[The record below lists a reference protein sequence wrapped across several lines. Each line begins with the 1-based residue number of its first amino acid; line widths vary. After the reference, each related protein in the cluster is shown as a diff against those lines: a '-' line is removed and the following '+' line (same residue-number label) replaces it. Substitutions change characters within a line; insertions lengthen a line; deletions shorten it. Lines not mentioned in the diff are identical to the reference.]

1 MFKDNSSCDHVT
13 HQKEITFDEL
23 AKGKTDIIFLNGR
36 HDKFKPKIVKNKK
49 THQEE
54 DAHYILKKC
63 EDGNYIFGN
72 YIGRFTFEGQ
82 EYVINSR
89 FGKGLEAKL
98 LETID
103 SAFFSSYGSVA
114 EVKGEIPMDDV
125 LYASFIS
132 RLKLAKLSGFPSV
145 YKKIPFRDY
154 ALHGSLDVKNFIKK
168 DQPFTGKISSR
179 KSSRV
184 PDEVVAR
191 VLLKAYDILVRKNPK
206 FALYDKEIRNFLLA
220 NANGEMKSVKDINVA
235 LNSKSVMNE
244 LYKDYKIALQIARV
258 IILQDS
264 RYANENAVKNLN
276 FGYLLYAPNLFEL
289 YVKGLIEEA
298 LKILREKHNLDF
310 MLLDQRSNNDE
321 RYRVDYLLKEKD
333 DNNTKE
339 NGCTIVIDAKYRHFC
354 NKNSPC
360 NVTDIS
366 NLVQIG
372 KYIATYKAEMGILIY
387 AQSSFPNKAIFQDKK
402 QEKEPVFLL
411 SIFNVSDDKNT
422 YEKKFKWRI
431 IDFKSNLVNAIKKN
445 FKEIK

>member
-13 HQKEITFDEL
+13 HQKKITFDEL
-23 AKGKTDIIFLNGR
+23 AKGKTDIIFLNGW
-36 HDKFKPKIVKNKK
+36 HDKFKSKIKDGK
-49 THQEE
+49 
-54 DAHYILKKC
+54 DAHYILRKC
-63 EDGNYIFGN
+63 KNGSFKFGN

-82 EYVINSR
+82 EYIINSR
-89 FGKGLEAKL
+89 FGEGLEAKL

-103 SAFFSSYGSVA
+103 SAFFSSDGSVA

-154 ALHGSLDVKNFIKK
+154 ALHGSLDVKNSIKK
-168 DQPFTGKISSR
+168 DQPFMGKISSR

-191 VLLKAYDILVRKNPK
+191 VLLKAYDILVRKNPE
-206 FALYDKEIRNFLLA
+206 FGLYDKEIRNFLLA

-264 RYANENAVKNLN
+264 RYTSENAVKNLN

-289 YVKGLIEEA
+289 YVESLIKSALDEFGGKFRLETQYKIPGLDLRPDFVIKDEKGE
-298 LKILREKHNLDF
+298 ILAVL
-310 MLLDQRSNNDE
+310 
-321 RYRVDYLLKEKD
+321 
-333 DNNTKE
+333 
-339 NGCTIVIDAKYRHFC
+339 DAKYRHFC

-360 NVTDIS
+360 NETDIS

-372 KYIATYKAEMGILIY
+372 KYIAAYKAEMGILIY

-411 SIFNVSDDKNT
+411 SIFNASDDENT
-422 YEKKFKWRI
+422 YEKEFERRI

>member
-1 MFKDNSSCDHVT
+1 MFEDNSPCSQEDYK
-13 HQKEITFDEL
+13 KEITFDKL
-23 AKGKTDIIFLNGR
+23 AKGKTDVIFLNGR
-36 HDKFKPKIVKNKK
+36 HDKFDPKIKDG
-49 THQEE
+49 Q
-54 DAHYILKKC
+54 DAHYILRECKNGGFK
-63 EDGNYIFGN
+63 FGN

-89 FGKGLEAKL
+89 FGKELEAEL
-98 LETID
+98 LKAID
-103 SAFFSSYGSVA
+103 SVFFSSGGSVA
-114 EVKGEIPMDDV
+114 GASGDIPMDYI

-132 RLKLAKLSGFPSV
+132 RLKLAKLSGFPSL

-184 PDEVVAR
+184 PDEVVAK

-264 RYANENAVKNLN
+264 RCANENAVKNLN

-289 YVKGLIEEA
+289 YIERLIRSVLDEFDSKFRLETQYKIPGLDLKPDFVIKDEKGG
-298 LKILREKHNLDF
+298 ILAVL
-310 MLLDQRSNNDE
+310 
-321 RYRVDYLLKEKD
+321 
-333 DNNTKE
+333 
-339 NGCTIVIDAKYRHFC
+339 DAKYRHFYNAYLGETDC
-354 NKNSPC
+354 KNLLQIKQY
-360 NVTDIS
+360 VEKAGS
-366 NLVQIG
+366 N
-372 KYIATYKAEMGILIY
+372 TGILIY
-387 AQSSFPNKAIFQDKK
+387 AKSNVFNGSENIRHSTENKIFI
-402 QEKEPVFLL
+402 L
-411 SIFNVSDDKNT
+411 SVLRNDNKTFAD
-422 YEKKFKWRI
+422 KFKKYLKKI
-431 IDFKSNLVNAIKKN
+431 LETIK
-445 FKEIK
+445 

>member
-1 MFKDNSSCDHVT
+1 MFKDNSLCSQEDYK
-13 HQKEITFDEL
+13 KEITFDKL
-23 AKGKTDIIFLNGR
+23 AKGKTDIIFLYGR

-82 EYVINSR
+82 EYVITSC
-89 FGKGLEAKL
+89 FGKELEAEL
-98 LETID
+98 LKTID
-103 SAFFSSYGSVA
+103 SAFFSSGGSVA
-114 EVKGEIPMDDV
+114 GASGDIPMDYI

-154 ALHGSLDVKNFIKK
+154 AMHGSLDVKNFIKK
-168 DQPFTGKISSR
+168 DQLFMGKISSR

-191 VLLKAYDILVRKNPK
+191 VLLRAYDILVRKNTK

-220 NANGEMKSVKDINVA
+220 NANGEMKSIRDIDTA

-244 LYKDYKIALQIARV
+244 LYKDYKIALQIARI

-264 RYANENAVKNLN
+264 RYTNESAVKNLN

-289 YVKGLIEEA
+289 YVEKLIRSVLGEFGGKFSLETQYKIPGLDLRPDFAIKDEEG
-298 LKILREKHNLDF
+298 KILAVL
-310 MLLDQRSNNDE
+310 
-321 RYRVDYLLKEKD
+321 
-333 DNNTKE
+333 
-339 NGCTIVIDAKYRHFC
+339 DAKYRHFYNANLGETDC
-354 NKNSPC
+354 KNLLQ
-360 NVTDIS
+360 IKRYAKKAGS
-366 NLVQIG
+366 N
-372 KYIATYKAEMGILIY
+372 TGILIY
-387 AQSSFPNKAIFQDKK
+387 AKSGVFNGLGIIRHSSENKIFI
-402 QEKEPVFLL
+402 L
-411 SIFNVSDDKNT
+411 SVLRNNNKIFAD
-422 YEKKFKWRI
+422 KFKKYLKKI
-431 IDFKSNLVNAIKKN
+431 LETIK
-445 FKEIK
+445 

>member
-1 MFKDNSSCDHVT
+1 MFEDNSRCKYT
-13 HQKEITFDEL
+13 EYQKEITFDEL
-23 AKGKTDIIFLNGR
+23 AKGKTDVIFLNGR

-89 FGKGLEAKL
+89 FGKELETEL
-98 LETID
+98 LKTID
-103 SAFFSSYGSVA
+103 SAFFSSGGSVA
-114 EVKGEIPMDDV
+114 GASGDIPMDYV

-179 KSSRV
+179 KSPRV

-264 RYANENAVKNLN
+264 RCVNENAVKNLN
-276 FGYLLYAPNLFEL
+276 FGYLLYVPNLFEL

-310 MLLDQRSNNDE
+310 ILLDQRSNNDE
-321 RYRVDYLLKEKD
+321 RYRVDYLLKDKKD
-333 DNNTKE
+333 R
-339 NGCTIVIDAKYRHFC
+339 TIVIDAKYRYFC
-354 NKNSPC
+354 ERCGYC
-360 NVTDIS
+360 NETDMS

-372 KYIATYKAEMGILIY
+372 KYIAAYKAKMGILVY
-387 AQSSFPNKAIFQDKK
+387 ARNCSCHKVLSEN
-402 QEKEPVFLL
+402 KEPIYLINVLDCPSKKDFNE
-411 SIFNVSDDKNT
+411 SIEAFKLGLANV
-422 YEKKFKWRI
+422 
-431 IDFKSNLVNAIKKN
+431 IKKN

>member
-1 MFKDNSSCDHVT
+1 MFEDNSCCKCAE

-23 AKGKTDIIFLNGR
+23 AKGKTDVIFLNGR
-36 HDKFKPKIVKNKK
+36 HDKFKSKIKDDK
-49 THQEE
+49 
-54 DAHYILKKC
+54 DAHYILRECKNGGFK
-63 EDGNYIFGN
+63 FGN

-89 FGKGLEAKL
+89 FGKELEAELFK
-98 LETID
+98 TID
-103 SAFFSSYGSVA
+103 SSFFNSGGSVA
-114 EVKGEIPMDDV
+114 GASGDIPMDYV

-145 YKKIPFRDY
+145 YKKILFRDY

-220 NANGEMKSVKDINVA
+220 NANGEMKSIRDIDAA

-258 IILQDS
+258 IILQYS
-264 RYANENAVKNLN
+264 RYASESAVKNLN

-289 YVKGLIEEA
+289 YVESLIKSA
-298 LKILREKHNLDF
+298 LDEFGGKFRLETQDKIPGSNLKPDFLIKDKSGKILAVL
-310 MLLDQRSNNDE
+310 
-321 RYRVDYLLKEKD
+321 
-333 DNNTKE
+333 
-339 NGCTIVIDAKYRHFC
+339 DAKYRHFY
-354 NKNSPC
+354 NSYLDETDYKNLLQIKQY
-360 NVTDIS
+360 VKEAGS
-366 NLVQIG
+366 N
-372 KYIATYKAEMGILIY
+372 TGILIY
-387 AQSSFPNKAIFQDKK
+387 AKSDVFNRSENIRHNSENKIFILSVLTNDNKTSADEFKK
-402 QEKEPVFLL
+402 YL
-411 SIFNVSDDKNT
+411 
-422 YEKKFKWRI
+422 KKI
-431 IDFKSNLVNAIKKN
+431 LETIK
-445 FKEIK
+445 

>member
-89 FGKGLEAKL
+89 FGKELEAEL
-98 LETID
+98 LKTID
-103 SAFFSSYGSVA
+103 SSFFSSGGSVA
-114 EVKGEIPMDDV
+114 GASGDIPMDYV

-168 DQPFTGKISSR
+168 DQPFMGKISSR

-264 RYANENAVKNLN
+264 RCVNENAVKNLN

-289 YVKGLIEEA
+289 YVERLIRSVLDKFGGNFRLETQYKIPDSNLKPDFAITDEQG
-298 LKILREKHNLDF
+298 KILAVL
-310 MLLDQRSNNDE
+310 
-321 RYRVDYLLKEKD
+321 
-333 DNNTKE
+333 
-339 NGCTIVIDAKYRHFC
+339 DAKYRHFC

-360 NVTDIS
+360 NETDIS

-372 KYIATYKAEMGILIY
+372 KYIAAYKAEMGILIY

-411 SIFNVSDDKNT
+411 SIFNASDDENT
-422 YEKKFKWRI
+422 YEKEFERRI

>member
-1 MFKDNSSCDHVT
+1 MFKDNSPCDRVM

-23 AKGKTDIIFLNGR
+23 AKGKTDVIFLNGW

-72 YIGRFTFEGQ
+72 YIGRFTFEEQ

-89 FGKGLEAKL
+89 FGKELEAEL
-98 LETID
+98 LKTID
-103 SAFFSSYGSVA
+103 SAFFSSGGSVA
-114 EVKGEIPMDDV
+114 GVSGDIPMDYV

-168 DQPFTGKISSR
+168 DQPFTGKISSC

-220 NANGEMKSVKDINVA
+220 NANGEMKSIRDIDAA

-244 LYKDYKIALQIARV
+244 LYKDYKIALQIARI

-264 RYANENAVKNLN
+264 RYTNESAVKNLN
-276 FGYLLYAPNLFEL
+276 FGYLLYVPNLFEL
-289 YVKGLIEEA
+289 YVERLIRSVLGEFGGKFSLETQYKIPGLDLRPDFAIKDEEG
-298 LKILREKHNLDF
+298 KILAVL
-310 MLLDQRSNNDE
+310 
-321 RYRVDYLLKEKD
+321 
-333 DNNTKE
+333 
-339 NGCTIVIDAKYRHFC
+339 DAKYRHFC
-354 NKNSPC
+354 NANLGETDCKNLLQ
-360 NVTDIS
+360 IKRYAKKAGS
-366 NLVQIG
+366 N
-372 KYIATYKAEMGILIY
+372 TGILIY
-387 AQSSFPNKAIFQDKK
+387 AKSGVFNGLGIIRHSSENKIFI
-402 QEKEPVFLL
+402 L
-411 SIFNVSDDKNT
+411 SVLKNDNKT
-422 YEKKFKWRI
+422 SADKFKKYLKKI
-431 IDFKSNLVNAIKKN
+431 LETIKEKR
-445 FKEIK
+445 

>member
-1 MFKDNSSCDHVT
+1 MFEDNSCCKCAE

-36 HDKFKPKIVKNKK
+36 HDKFKPKIKDDK
-49 THQEE
+49 
-54 DAHYILKKC
+54 DAHYILRKC
-63 EDGNYIFGN
+63 KNGGFKFGN

-89 FGKGLEAKL
+89 FGKELEAEL
-98 LETID
+98 LKAID
-103 SAFFSSYGSVA
+103 SVFFSSGGSVA
-114 EVKGEIPMDDV
+114 GASGDIPMDYV

-145 YKKIPFRDY
+145 YKKILFRDY

-220 NANGEMKSVKDINVA
+220 NANGEMKSIRDIDAA

-258 IILQDS
+258 IILQYS
-264 RYANENAVKNLN
+264 RYASESAVKNLN

-289 YVKGLIEEA
+289 YVESLIKSA
-298 LKILREKHNLDF
+298 LDEFGGKFRLETQDKIPGSNLKPDFLIKDKSGKILAVL
-310 MLLDQRSNNDE
+310 
-321 RYRVDYLLKEKD
+321 
-333 DNNTKE
+333 
-339 NGCTIVIDAKYRHFC
+339 DAKYRHFY
-354 NKNSPC
+354 NSYLDETDYKNLLQIKQY
-360 NVTDIS
+360 VKEAGS
-366 NLVQIG
+366 N
-372 KYIATYKAEMGILIY
+372 TGILIY
-387 AQSSFPNKAIFQDKK
+387 AKSDVFNRSENIRHNSENKIFILSVLTNDNKTSADEFKK
-402 QEKEPVFLL
+402 YL
-411 SIFNVSDDKNT
+411 
-422 YEKKFKWRI
+422 KKI
-431 IDFKSNLVNAIKKN
+431 LETIK
-445 FKEIK
+445 

>member
-1 MFKDNSSCDHVT
+1 MFEDNSRCKYT
-13 HQKEITFDEL
+13 EYQKEITFDEL
-23 AKGKTDIIFLNGR
+23 AKGKTDVIFLNGR

-89 FGKGLEAKL
+89 FGKELEAKL

-103 SAFFSSYGSVA
+103 SAFFSSDGSVA

-125 LYASFIS
+125 LFASFIS

-154 ALHGSLDVKNFIKK
+154 ALHGSPDVKNFIKK
-168 DQPFTGKISSR
+168 DQPFTGKIPSR

-191 VLLKAYDILVRKNPK
+191 VLLRAYDILVRKKPK
-206 FALYDKEIRNFLLA
+206 FGLYDKEIRNFLLA

-310 MLLDQRSNNDE
+310 MLLYQWPNDDE
-321 RYRVDYLLKEKD
+321 RYRVDYLLKDKKD
-333 DNNTKE
+333 R
-339 NGCTIVIDAKYRHFC
+339 TIVIDAKYRYFC
-354 NKNSPC
+354 ERCGYC
-360 NVTDIS
+360 NETDMS

-372 KYIATYKAEMGILIY
+372 KYIAAYKAKMGILVY
-387 AQSSFPNKAIFQDKK
+387 ARNCSCHKVLSEN
-402 QEKEPVFLL
+402 KEPIYLINVLDCPSKKDFNE
-411 SIFNVSDDKNT
+411 SIEAFKLGLANV
-422 YEKKFKWRI
+422 
-431 IDFKSNLVNAIKKN
+431 IKKN
-445 FKEIK
+445 FEEKK

>member
-23 AKGKTDIIFLNGR
+23 TKDKTDVIFLNGR

-54 DAHYILKKC
+54 GAHYILKKC

-89 FGKGLEAKL
+89 FGKELEAKL
-98 LETID
+98 LKTID
-103 SAFFSSYGSVA
+103 SAFFSSGGSVA
-114 EVKGEIPMDDV
+114 GASGDIPMDYV

-264 RYANENAVKNLN
+264 RYTSENAVKNLN

-289 YVKGLIEEA
+289 YVESLIKSA
-298 LKILREKHNLDF
+298 LDDFGGKFRLETQYKILGSNLRPDF
-310 MLLDQRSNNDE
+310 AI
-321 RYRVDYLLKEKD
+321 KD
-333 DNNTKE
+333 E
-339 NGCTIVIDAKYRHFC
+339 NGKILAVLDAKYRHFYNAYLGETDC
-354 NKNSPC
+354 KNLLQIKRYAKK
-360 NVTDIS
+360 TGS
-366 NLVQIG
+366 N
-372 KYIATYKAEMGILIY
+372 TGILIY
-387 AQSSFPNKAIFQDKK
+387 A
-402 QEKEPVFLL
+402 
-411 SIFNVSDDKNT
+411 
-422 YEKKFKWRI
+422 
-431 IDFKSNLVNAIKKN
+431 KSNVINNVKCIKNKYKASSEYKKDIFILNVFRYGNLKNGVEN
-445 FKEIK
+445 FKECLKEILLKIKKEEIKLKNF

>member
-1 MFKDNSSCDHVT
+1 MFKDNSPCKYT
-13 HQKEITFDEL
+13 EYQKEITFDEL
-23 AKGKTDIIFLNGR
+23 AKGKTDVIFLNGR

-89 FGKGLEAKL
+89 FGKELEAEL
-98 LETID
+98 LKTID
-103 SAFFSSYGSVA
+103 SAFFSSGGSVA
-114 EVKGEIPMDDV
+114 GASGDIPMDYV

-191 VLLKAYDILVRKNPK
+191 VLLRAYDILVRKNPE
-206 FALYDKEIRNFLLA
+206 FGLYDKEIRNFLLA

-244 LYKDYKIALQIARV
+244 LYKDYKIALQIAKV

-289 YVKGLIEEA
+289 YVERLIRSVLGEFGGKFRLETQDKIPGSNLKPDFLIKDEKG
-298 LKILREKHNLDF
+298 KILAVL
-310 MLLDQRSNNDE
+310 
-321 RYRVDYLLKEKD
+321 
-333 DNNTKE
+333 
-339 NGCTIVIDAKYRHFC
+339 DAKYRHFY
-354 NKNSPC
+354 NANLGETDFKNLLQIKQY
-360 NVTDIS
+360 VEKAGS
-366 NLVQIG
+366 N
-372 KYIATYKAEMGILIY
+372 TGILIY
-387 AQSSFPNKAIFQDKK
+387 AKSDVFNGLGNIRHSPENKIFILNVLKNDNKTSADEFKK
-402 QEKEPVFLL
+402 YL
-411 SIFNVSDDKNT
+411 
-422 YEKKFKWRI
+422 KKI
-431 IDFKSNLVNAIKKN
+431 LETIK
-445 FKEIK
+445 

>member
-1 MFKDNSSCDHVT
+1 MFKDNSLCSQEDYK
-13 HQKEITFDEL
+13 KEITFDKL
-23 AKGKTDIIFLNGR
+23 AKGKTDIIFLYGR

-82 EYVINSR
+82 EYVITSC
-89 FGKGLEAKL
+89 FGKELEAEL
-98 LETID
+98 LKTID
-103 SAFFSSYGSVA
+103 SAFFSSGGSVA
-114 EVKGEIPMDDV
+114 GASGDIPMDYI

-154 ALHGSLDVKNFIKK
+154 AMHGSLDVKNFIKK
-168 DQPFTGKISSR
+168 DQLFMGKISSR

-191 VLLKAYDILVRKNPK
+191 VLLRAYDILVRKNTK

-220 NANGEMKSVKDINVA
+220 NANGEMKSIRDIDTA

-244 LYKDYKIALQIARV
+244 LYKDYKIALQIARI

-264 RYANENAVKNLN
+264 RYTNESAVKNLN

-289 YVKGLIEEA
+289 YVEKLIRSVLGEFGGKFSLETQYKIPGLDLRPDFAIKDEEG
-298 LKILREKHNLDF
+298 KILAVL
-310 MLLDQRSNNDE
+310 
-321 RYRVDYLLKEKD
+321 
-333 DNNTKE
+333 
-339 NGCTIVIDAKYRHFC
+339 DAKYRHFYNANLGETDC
-354 NKNSPC
+354 KNLLQ
-360 NVTDIS
+360 IKRYAKKAGS
-366 NLVQIG
+366 N
-372 KYIATYKAEMGILIY
+372 TGILIY
-387 AQSSFPNKAIFQDKK
+387 AKSGVFNGLGIIRHSSENKIFI
-402 QEKEPVFLL
+402 L
-411 SIFNVSDDKNT
+411 SVLKNDNKT
-422 YEKKFKWRI
+422 SADKFKKYLKKI
-431 IDFKSNLVNAIKKN
+431 LETIK
-445 FKEIK
+445 